1 MIPPASSIRHHSPDI
16 QQQTSNKKIMSGHH
30 HHGQAH
36 GHHHGTENISTA
48 FWLNLSF
55 TIIEIIGGFFTNSV
69 AILSDALHDLGDS
82 LSLGLAWYF
91 QKKSNKGSDKTY
103 TYGYKRFS
111 LVGALVNSI
120 VLVVG
125 SVFMLTEAIPRI
137 MNPESSNAK
146 GMMLLAVLGIAV
158 NGAAVFKL
166 KKGTSLNERA
176 VMLHLMEDVLGWV
189 AVLIGA
195 VLMYFFKWKIIDPL
209 LSIGITAYVLFNVY
223 GNLKS
228 VFRVILQG
236 TPENFEVEDIKAK
249 LKTIQGVLDVHDLHV
264 WSMDGEF
271 NVMTVHAVVKEKA
284 NRAAMKK
291 AIRHELQHMD
301 VEHVT
306 IEMEFENEDCG
317 MENCCEA

>member
-1 MIPPASSIRHHSPDI
+1 
-16 QQQTSNKKIMSGHH
+16 MSGHH
-30 HHGQAH
+30 HHH
-36 GHHHGTENISTA
+36 GHSHSHTHGTENISTA

-55 TIIEIIGGFFTNSV
+55 TIIEIIGGIFTNSV

-91 QKKSNKGSDKTY
+91 QEKSNQGRDKTY

-111 LVGALVNSI
+111 MVGALVNSI
-120 VLVVG
+120 VLVIG
-125 SVFMLTEAIPRI
+125 SVFMLTEAIPRL
-137 MNPESSNAK
+137 MNPEVSNAQ
-146 GMMLLAVLGIAV
+146 GMIILAIFGVIV

-189 AVLIGA
+189 AVLVGA
-195 VLMYFFKWKIIDPL
+195 VLMYFFKWEIIDPL
-209 LSIGITAYVLFNVY
+209 LSVGITGYVLYNVY
-223 GNLKS
+223 GNLKG

-236 TPENFEVEDIKAK
+236 APENFDIDDIKPK
-249 LKTIQGVLDVHDLHV
+249 LKTIEGVLNIHDVHV

-271 NVMTVHAVVKEKA
+271 NVMTVHAVVKENT

-306 IEMEFENEDCG
+306 IEMEYENEDCG
-317 MENCCEA
+317 MENCCES

>member
-1 MIPPASSIRHHSPDI
+1 
-16 QQQTSNKKIMSGHH
+16 MSGHH
-30 HHGQAH
+30 HHH
-36 GHHHGTENISTA
+36 GHSHSHSHGTENISTA

-55 TIIEIIGGFFTNSV
+55 TIVEIIGGVFTNSV

-91 QKKSNKGSDKTY
+91 QKKSNKGRDKTF

-111 LVGALVNSI
+111 LIGALVNSI

-125 SVFMLTEAIPRI
+125 SVFMLTEAIPRLV
-137 MNPESSNAK
+137 NPEPSNAQ
-146 GMMLLAVLGIAV
+146 GMIILAIFGVIV

-195 VLMYFFKWKIIDPL
+195 VLMYFFKWEIIDPL
-209 LSIGITAYVLFNVY
+209 LSVGITAYVLYNVY
-223 GNLKS
+223 GNLKT

-236 TPENFEVEDIKAK
+236 TPENFEVEDIQAK
-249 LKTIQGVLDVHDLHV
+249 LKNIEGVLDVHDLHV

-271 NVMTVHAVVKEKA
+271 NVMTVHAVVKEKTY
-284 NRAAMKK
+284 RAAMKK